1 MVALL
6 GRDDFITKKM
16 LNLEEQII
24 NQINK
29 AKNIL
34 IVFNSNWEGDS
45 IASSLALY
53 FFLKKFDKDVT
64 IAAHDQGIDK
74 NSELRSIWKFLPAY
88 NNIKNS
94 LNNLRKFI
102 VSVNIKNATISQIKY
117 NLDGDKLKFIIAP
130 EKGWFKPE
138 DVSSYSG
145 GFSYDLIFVLDTS
158 DLESLE
164 RIYDNNVEF
173 FYKTPIINIDHQADN
188 EEYGQINYL
197 DLNVAS
203 TAELIYNLIK
213 KHDISLLDE
222 DIATCLLTGIISK
235 TKNYKN
241 PNLTPRTLLTSSK
254 LISAGAR
261 REEIVE
267 HLYRSRSLSSLKV
280 WGQILTSLKSDESKQ
295 ISWSVLNF
303 NEEEPNNYELFHFDE
318 LAEEIFSSSD
328 NSKLFLLIIKS
339 PKNSK
344 LKLIAYANKGY
355 SANDALQDFDIIKSN
370 KLEAIAEVSNITVD
384 EIDKIINKVKL
395 RLAKN
400 IG

>member
-1 MVALL
+1 
-6 GRDDFITKKM
+6 M

-34 IVFNSNWEGDS
+34 IVFNSNWDGDS

-53 FFLKKFDKDVT
+53 FFIKKLGKEVT
-64 IAAHDQGIDK
+64 VSAYNQEIDK
-74 NSELRSIWKFLPAY
+74 NTDSKSQWKFLPGY
-88 NNIKNS
+88 DDIRNS

-102 VSVNIKNATISQIKY
+102 VSVDIKNATISQIRY
-117 NLDGDKLKFIIAP
+117 NLDSDKLNFIIAP

-164 RIYDNNVEF
+164 QIYDNNIEF
-173 FYKTPIINIDHQADN
+173 FYKTPIVNIDHQADN

-203 TAELIYNLIK
+203 TAELIYNLIEKYDK
-213 KHDISLLDE
+213 KLLDE

-280 WGQILTSLKSDESKQ
+280 WGQILTNLKSDETQQ
-295 ISWSVLNF
+295 ITWSILNF
-303 NEEEPNNYELFHFDE
+303 SKEQNNNFEQFFFDE
-318 LAEEIFSSSD
+318 LAEEIFSSSG
-328 NSKLFLLIIKS
+328 NLKLFLLIV
-339 PKNSK
+339 KNDNELG

-355 SANDALQDFDIIKSN
+355 SANEALQDFEIIKSN
-370 KLEAIAEVSNITVD
+370 KLEAIAEVSDISVN
-384 EIDKIINKVKL
+384 EIDQVINKIKL

>member
-1 MVALL
+1 
-6 GRDDFITKKM
+6 M

-24 NQINK
+24 NQIEK
-29 AKNIL
+29 AKSIL
-34 IVFNSNWEGDS
+34 IVFSSKWGGDS

-53 FFLKKFDKDVT
+53 WFIKKLGKEVDVASYNKKNEQH
-64 IAAHDQGIDK
+64 IEDK
-74 NSELRSIWKFLPAY
+74 NTWNFLPGY

-117 NLDGDKLKFIIAP
+117 NLEGENLNFIIAP

-138 DVSSYSG
+138 DVHSYSG
-145 GFSYDLIFVLDTS
+145 GFSYDLIFIIDTP

-203 TAELIYNLIK
+203 CAELIFDLIEKYNQNLI
-213 KHDISLLDE
+213 DE
-222 DIATCLLTGIISK
+222 NIATCLLAGIISK
-235 TKNYKN
+235 TRNYKN

-254 LISAGAR
+254 LITIGAR

-267 HLYRSRSLSSLKV
+267 NLYRSRSLDSLKA
-280 WGQILTSLKSDESKQ
+280 WGSILNNLQSDESKKLT
-295 ISWSVLNF
+295 WSTLNWQNDKF
-303 NEEEPNNYELFHFDE
+303 ENYESLHLEE
-318 LAEEIFSSSD
+318 LAEEIFNGSQNTQIFLIIIKKND
-328 NSKLFLLIIKS
+328 NSHL
-339 PKNSK
+339 N
-344 LKLIAYANKGY
+344 LIAFANKGY
-355 SANDALQDFDIIKSN
+355 SANTALQDFNIIKSN
-370 KLEAIAEVSNITVD
+370 KYQAIAEINPSKNYEKD
-384 EIDKIINKVKL
+384 IINLIKL
-395 RLAKN
+395 RLDKN
-400 IG
+400 ISQ

>member
-1 MVALL
+1 
-6 GRDDFITKKM
+6 M

-24 NQINK
+24 NQIKK

-34 IVFNSNWEGDS
+34 IVFGSDWNGDS

-53 FFLKKFDKDVT
+53 FFIKKIGQEVSL
-64 IAAHDQGIDK
+64 AAYDHKIENQPEL
-74 NSELRSIWKFLPAY
+74 NSQWKFLPGY
-88 NNIKNS
+88 NEIKNS
-94 LNNLRKFI
+94 LDNLRKFI

-117 NLDGDKLKFIIAP
+117 NLDADKLNFIIAP

-145 GFSYDLIFVLDTS
+145 GFSYDLIFVLDTP
-158 DLESLE
+158 DLESLAQ
-164 RIYDNNVEF
+164 IYDNNVEF

-203 TAELIYNLIK
+203 TAELIYNLIEK
-213 KHDISLLDE
+213 FNMNLFDE

-267 HLYRSRSLSSLKV
+267 NLYRSRSLSSLKV
-280 WGQILTSLKSDESKQ
+280 WGQILTSLKSDKSNE
-295 ISWSVLNF
+295 ITWSRLNLS
-303 NEEEPNNYELFHFDE
+303 EEPSGGLEEFHFDE
-318 LAEEIFSSSD
+318 LAEEIFSSS
-328 NSKLFLLIIKS
+328 K
-339 PKNSK
+339 K
-344 LKLIAYANKGY
+344 LKIFIIIINFESKSKITISAYTNKGVP
-355 SANDALQDFDIIKSN
+355 ANHILQDFEIIKSN
-370 KLEAIAEVSNITVD
+370 HFEAVAEVLNTPPV
-384 EIDKIINKVKL
+384 EIEQIINKIKL
-395 RLAKN
+395 RLAKT

>member
-1 MVALL
+1 
-6 GRDDFITKKM
+6 M
-16 LNLEEQII
+16 LSLEEQII
-24 NQINK
+24 NQIKK
-29 AKNIL
+29 AKNII
-34 IVFNSNWEGDS
+34 IVSNSDWEGDA

-53 FFLKKFDKDVT
+53 FLIKKLDKEVD
-64 IAAHDQGIDK
+64 IAAYNQAKDRDT
-74 NSELRSIWKFLPAY
+74 ELRSIFKFLPGY
-88 NNIKNS
+88 DKIKTS
-94 LNNLRKFI
+94 LNNLRKFV
-102 VSVNIKNATISQIKY
+102 VSVNIKNATISQIRY
-117 NLDGDKLKFIIAP
+117 NLDGENLNFIIAP

-158 DLESLE
+158 DLESLGG
-164 RIYDNNVEF
+164 IYDDNVEF

-203 TAELIYNLIK
+203 TAELIYNLIDK
-213 KHDISLLDE
+213 YDSSLLDE

-267 HLYRSRSLSSLKV
+267 HLYRSRSLSSLKI

-295 ISWSVLNF
+295 ISWSSLDLSEQEKLSY
-303 NEEEPNNYELFHFDE
+303 EEFHFSE
-318 LAEEIFSSSD
+318 LAEEIFSSSK
-328 NSKLFLLIIKS
+328 NTKIFLLLIQEQGN
-339 PKNSK
+339 PK
-344 LKLIAYANKGY
+344 LKLMAFANKGY
-355 SANDALQDFDIIKSN
+355 LANDALYDFEIIKSN
-370 KLEAIAEVSNITVD
+370 STEAIAEVEGGSIEKT
-384 EIDKIINKVKL
+384 EEIINQVKL